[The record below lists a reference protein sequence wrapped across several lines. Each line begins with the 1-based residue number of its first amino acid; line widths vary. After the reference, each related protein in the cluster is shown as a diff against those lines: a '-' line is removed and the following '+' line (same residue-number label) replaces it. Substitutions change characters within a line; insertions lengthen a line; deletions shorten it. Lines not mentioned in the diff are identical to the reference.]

1 MNLSAAE
8 ASNTNNVL
16 QLSAPTCQAVLQ
28 IYFHLSQPL
37 QHLMFR
43 ARRSPFVDRRSSNR
57 YHRRKLHIATSLSLA
72 VALHRTSQ
80 IQYHDQIP
88 EFQLLAPTSMMVRI
102 CATAILCNNDHC
114 AAVPLAAM
122 TDRACD
128 TTTTCIVLLTTATI
142 NRICP
147 NVTDCAVDSS
157 ISVPATANS
166 NNICMKL
173 SVCPSKEFEHMPPT
187 ATSNRI
193 CPHTRPPCNNG
204 TEYQVTTT
212 TPNSDRVRILFAGRL
227 VMVLVV
233 TNMPRVLLITY
244 MLLMLRPA
252 ISIRIA
258 RSVRMI
264 TVCGTHT

>member
-1 MNLSAAE
+1 M
-8 ASNTNNVL
+8 
-16 QLSAPTCQAVLQ
+16 
-28 IYFHLSQPL
+28 
-37 QHLMFR
+37 
-43 ARRSPFVDRRSSNR
+43 
-57 YHRRKLHIATSLSLA
+57 
-72 VALHRTSQ
+72 
-80 IQYHDQIP
+80 QYHDRIP
-88 EFQLLAPTSMMVRI
+88 EFQLLTPTSMMGRI

-114 AAVPLAAM
+114 AVVPLAAM
-122 TDRACD
+122 TDRVCD
-128 TTTTCIVLLTTATI
+128 TTTTCTVLQFEFPVTTATI

-147 NVTDCAVDSS
+147 NVTDCAVDSF

-173 SVCPSKEFEHMPPT
+173 SVCPSKEFEHIPPT

-233 TNMPRVLLITY
+233 TNMPRVLLTAY

-264 TVCGTHT
+264 TGCGTHI